1 MQLRWGMGDLGGG
14 VDRRSIYY
22 EYVQLSLYL
31 GDIIQV
37 YRHVNVDT
45 VRHGYCSDQDM
56 NTVG

>member
-1 MQLRWGMGDLGGG
+1 MGDLGGG

-31 GDIIQV
+31 GDIIQM
-37 YRHVNVDT
+37 YRDVNVNT
-45 VRHGYCSDQDM
+45 VRHGYCSDQDV